1 MNTRDAKLR
10 FEGQRRLGVEI
21 KAHSVLALV
30 VLAAMLPLTA
40 AAQQTTA
47 PAAQG
52 NANPQ
57 PQVQQ
62 TEQSKEDQNL
72 RRQQE
77 TGTSN
82 DRLFYTLPNFLTVET
97 PNVPPLTTKQKFAV
111 VTRSSFDYV
120 EIPWY
125 AFLSGI
131 SQAENSEPGYGQGAE
146 GYGKRFGAAFAD
158 GTIENYMTAAV
169 LPALLHQDPRFYQLG
184 KGGFWHRTGYAVS
197 RLLITRS
204 DSGSKQ
210 FNFSEIAGSAAA
222 AFICNYSYHP
232 QDDQNVPNALS
243 VWGSQVGYDAIAIV
257 VKEFWPDIR
266 RKLQKH
272 RQVAR

>member
-1 MNTRDAKLR
+1 MNTREARLR
-10 FEGQRRLGVEI
+10 FEVQHLLTVEI
-21 KAHSVLALV
+21 KGHSLLAIV
-30 VLAAMLPLTA
+30 VLAALLSLTA
-40 AAQQTTA
+40 AAQQPTT

-57 PQVQQ
+57 PQAQQ
-62 TEQSKEDQNL
+62 TEQNKEDQDL
-72 RRQQE
+72 KRQQE
-77 TGTSN
+77 TGTSK

-111 VTRSSFDYV
+111 VTRSSFDYI

-125 AFLSGI
+125 AFVSGI
-131 SQAENSEPGYGQGAE
+131 SQAENSEPAYGQGAE
-146 GYGKRFGAAFAD
+146 GYGKRFGTAFAD

-169 LPALLHQDPRFYQLG
+169 LPALLRQDPRFYQLG
-184 KGGFWHRTGYAVS
+184 KGGFWHRTGYALS
-197 RLLITRS
+197 RLVITRS

-243 VWGSQVGYDAIAIV
+243 VWSTQVGYDAIAIV

-266 RKLQKH
+266 RKLRKH
-272 RQVAR
+272 HGTAP